1 MSVISK
7 IQDIIS
13 FLLFGKFIA
22 ESKLNTFEKTGNRLT
37 HILAFAWAIFIH
49 EIYEPKVL
57 VTGMSGRN
65 AGNDLMTV
73 ITCLFLTVSLVM
85 ISDVRSKDR
94 KMNNNGTLKYYVRT
108 VTLILCY
115 SILLYWL
122 FFAYNF
128 INYGVVHFSP
138 FDVIRI
144 LP

>member
-7 IQDIIS
+7 IQDVIS
-13 FLLFGKFIA
+13 FLFFGKFID
-22 ESKLNTFEKTGNRLT
+22 ENKLNAFEKTGNRLI
-37 HILAFAWAIFIH
+37 HILAFSWAIFIH

-73 ITCLFLTVSLVM
+73 ITCLFLTVTLVM

-94 KMNNNGTLKYYVRT
+94 KMNNNGTLKYYVRS
-108 VTLILCY
+108 VALIICY
-115 SILLYWL
+115 STLFYWL
-122 FFAYNF
+122 FFTYNL

-144 LP
+144 HP